1 MSRSRNRLS
10 SKCACIKACIAFYN
24 HAIYRNS
31 LARIYNYYRT
41 NFYVIWIFFSN
52 SSILMHYICNLRTY
66 IHQIRYIL
74 TALSNRYTLEKL
86 SYLIEKHYRN
96 SFRVIIC
103 FTGKCHCDCSAC
115 CYCHQEI
122 FIKNLTVDYSLKCVD
137 KDIVADHNIR
147 YQIQKKPEN
156 TRYRD
161 KMQHYH
167 QYR

>member
-10 SKCACIKACIAFYN
+10 SKCACIKACITFYN

-96 SFRVIIC
+96 A
-103 FTGKCHCDCSAC
+103 FTILASSYSSYSCNRHKKA
-115 CYCHQEI
+115 
-122 FIKNLTVDYSLKCVD
+122 FIKHLTVTNIFRCLKEYIVSYYEIGYKKCRKFNEPRHLD
-137 KDIVADHNIR
+137 KVKCNR
-147 YQIQKKPEN
+147 
-156 TRYRD
+156 
-161 KMQHYH
+161 
-167 QYR
+167 